1 MHETTVVRHNDRT
14 NIEVTR
20 ERLIGQRQI
29 RKRFVDG
36 DVHGDVGASAG
47 VVRKDGVRH
56 GGLVC
61 RRVAGD
67 GAVCKDKVAGKRRV
81 DAPRV
86 NKPTGVG
93 HDDGAHIHVPRKRLV
108 GEGQISQWLVDGDVH
123 RDVGA
128 PAAVVGE
135 NGVRD
140 GRLIGI
146 RTSSDGS
153 VRKQKVAG
161 QRRMN
166 TPGLYEASGV
176 GDDDRAHIHS
186 TREGLVGEGQIGERL
201 VHGDVHRDVCAP
213 AGVVGK
219 DGVRGGGLIGRR
231 GAGDRAVVKRQ
242 VGRQGWMDPP
252 RLNEA
257 TVVGHQH
264 RTNVH
269 AAGEDLIRE
278 NKVCQFFIDRDV
290 HGDVGA
296 ATGIVSKNRV
306 GGSGLV
312 HVCRPRDG
320 AVGKHQV
327 AR

>member
-1 MHETTVVRHNDRT
+1 M
-14 NIEVTR
+14 
-20 ERLIGQRQI
+20 
-29 RKRFVDG
+29 
-36 DVHGDVGASAG
+36 
-47 VVRKDGVRH
+47 
-56 GGLVC
+56 
-61 RRVAGD
+61 
-67 GAVCKDKVAGKRRV
+67 
-81 DAPRV
+81 DAPRL
-86 NKPTGVG
+86 NETSGVG
-93 HDDGAHIHVPRKRLV
+93 HDDRPHINATRVGLV
-108 GEGQISQWLVDGDVH
+108 GEGQIGERLVHGDVH

-166 TPGLYEASGV
+166 TPGLHEASGV

-296 ATGIVSKNRV
+296 ATGIVGKNRV
-306 GGSGLV
+306 GGCGLI
-312 HVCRPRDG
+312 HVCGPRDG